1 MAKVNVK
8 CKYEVKGFDI
18 ALKHLKETVNM
29 ASNINSYIEEF
40 TRRLGDIGLQYAT
53 LSFQRAQ
60 YDGTND
66 VTVSIEQS
74 RPNVLKIVARG
85 KAVLF
90 IEFGTGI
97 FYPDDHPKAKELN
110 MVRGEYGQKKGQNE
124 SWVYVGEAGT
134 HGKVLRYSDSGKQA
148 VRTHGNPAS
157 RSMYLTAEEVRN
169 NIQKIA
175 EEVFG

>member
-1 MAKVNVK
+1 MVNIEAKNLDKAVK
-8 CKYEVKGFDI
+8 NI
-18 ALKHLKETVNM
+18 LQQQSMLK
-29 ASNINSYIEEF
+29 NINRYIEKF
-40 TRRLGDIGLQYAT
+40 TQKLADIGLDYAT
-53 LSFQRAQ
+53 MSFQRAE

-66 VTVSIEQS
+66 VTVSIDAKK
-74 RPNVLKIVARG
+74 PNLIRVVASG

-97 FYPDDHPKAKELN
+97 NYPDDHPKAEELK
-110 MVRGEYGQKKGQNE
+110 MIRGEYGQKKGQNE

-134 HGKVLRYSDSGKQA
+134 NGNVLRNSPKGDV
-148 VRTHGNPAS
+148 VRTKGNRAS
-157 RSMYLTAEEVRN
+157 RSMYLTADEVRN